1 MAFNISWDESTKRLY
16 ETGVDR
22 GVLYPMGANGYE
34 SGVAWNG
41 LTSVSENPEG
51 GEPTD
56 IWADNIKYL
65 SLMSAENYKA
75 TIEAYTYPDA
85 FMECDG
91 SKEILNSNESTG
103 MYVTQQTRKK
113 FGFCYRTKIGNDTD
127 GDDHGYKIHIVYG
140 ASASPSDKSYTTIN
154 DSPEAITFS
163 WDISCVPDNT
173 TAITDGVTIKPTA
186 CVIVDSTKAD
196 TTNLTKLEEYL
207 YGKDGTN
214 STAPALPSPAQVY
227 SLLTTGLVS

>member
-1 MAFNISWDESTKRLY
+1 MFKLDWDATGERLY

-22 GVLYPMGANGYE
+22 GVLYPMGSSSYE
-34 SGVAWNG
+34 KGVAWNG

-56 IWADNIKYL
+56 IWADNLKYL

-75 TIEAYTYPDA
+75 TIEAYTYPDE

-91 SKEILNSNESTG
+91 SKEILNSSASTG
-103 MYVTQQTRKK
+103 MYVMQQTRKK
-113 FGFCYRTKIGNDTD
+113 FGFCYRTKVGNDTN

-140 ASASPSDKSYTTIN
+140 ASASPSDKSYSTIN

-173 TAITDGVTIKPTA
+173 ETVGGTSIKPTA
-186 CVIVDSTKAD
+186 CIIVDSTKAD
-196 TTNLTKLEEYL
+196 ATKLAALENYL
-207 YGKDGTN
+207 YG
-214 STAPALPSPAQVY
+214 TAGNGGSDAQLPTPAQVY
-227 SLLTTGLVS
+227 SLLTTGQAS

>member
-1 MAFNISWDESTKRLY
+1 MAFTLEWDKSGERFY

-22 GVLYPMGANGYE
+22 GVLYPMGNSSYDN
-34 SGVAWNG
+34 GVAWNG

-75 TIEAYTYPDA
+75 TIEAYTYPDE

-91 SKEILNSNESTG
+91 SKEILNSNASTG

-113 FGFCYRTKIGNDTD
+113 FGFCYRTKVGNDTQ
-127 GDDHGYKIHIVYG
+127 GDDKGYKIHIIYG
-140 ASASPSDKSYTTIN
+140 ASASPSDKSYSTIN

-163 WDISCVPDNT
+163 WEISCVPDSTTTVGNT
-173 TAITDGVTIKPTA
+173 TIKPTA
-186 CVIVDSTKAD
+186 CIIVDSTKISD
-196 TTNLTKLEEYL
+196 SSKLTALETYL
-207 YGKDGTN
+207 YGDGT
-214 STAPALPSPAQVY
+214 AAGKLPTPDQVY
-227 SLLTTGLVS
+227 SLLTTGATT